1 MKNLNN
7 SQEKVEIEYP
17 CQWLYKV
24 IGTDAT
30 LTTDAINECCG
41 SLKVNIAYSN
51 ASSSG
56 KYHSFNAS
64 VTVPDEKTRLAIFDA
79 LKVHPSLKMVL

>member
-1 MKNLNN
+1 MKNIND
-7 SQEKVEIEYP
+7 SQEKLELEYP
-17 CQWLYKV
+17 CRWLYKV

-30 LTTDAINECCG
+30 LTTDAIKECCG
-41 SLKVNIAYSN
+41 PLEAEITHSN
-51 ASSSG
+51 VSSSG

-64 VTVPDEKTRLAIFDA
+64 VIVPDEKTRLAIFDA

>member
-1 MKNLNN
+1 MKNLND
-7 SQEKVEIEYP
+7 SQEKLEIEYP

-30 LTTDAINECCG
+30 LTTDAIKECCG
-41 SLKVNIAYSN
+41 ELEPKISYSN

-56 KYHSFNAS
+56 KYHSFNAT

-79 LKVHPSLKMVL
+79 LKLHPSLKMVL